1 MVPAIILMIRDIW
14 NTIVIVTAAGSQ
26 LVVRGILHPVPVNG
40 LVTPPDG
47 GTRIMAGILRIRD
60 SG

>member
-14 NTIVIVTAAGSQ
+14 NTIVIGTAAGSQ
-26 LVVRGILHPVPVNG
+26 LVEHGILRPVPVNG
-40 LVTPPDG
+40 LVIPPDG
-47 GTRIMAGILRIRD
+47 GTRIMAGILRIMD